1 MRLIAA
7 VVTFSDTIWCRIR
20 AYKEKVHL
28 KMILR
33 KKKRM
38 SNSWILMLGVMKRII
53 IVDLAYEGKET
64 EDEIRNVTAI
74 DIEGDPHDTLP

>member
-64 EDEIRNVTAI
+64 EDEIRNVTTI